1 MNEAP
6 VNTLPKTATVYEDK
20 PSTISGISVNDVD
33 GNLASVKLSVAHG
46 TITVT
51 ANGAIISNGLNG
63 SDSFT
68 LSGSQA
74 QINAALASLTYQG
87 VTNYNGNFS
96 LSCGTTS

>member
-1 MNEAP
+1 M
-6 VNTLPKTATVYEDK
+6 
-20 PSTISGISVNDVD
+20 S
-33 GNLASVKLSVAHG
+33 AHG

-51 ANGAIISNGLNG
+51 ANGATISNGLNG

-87 VTNYNGNFS
+87 VTNYNGTDS
-96 LSCGTTS
+96 LTVVSNDNVISRIRILYLLLLTQ